1 MVKETCV
8 SKTKIVVEELG
19 FHYQGGRHTLEALRG
34 VNFACYEREMVAIVG
49 PSGCGKSTLL
59 SIIAG
64 LKEPTSGRVFVDEQL
79 VTQPPAGI
87 GVIFQKSTLLPWRS
101 VRENVELGLEIRGVP
116 LAERRGIALELIKKY
131 GLSGF
136 DRKYPHAL
144 SGGMQKRV
152 ALIQT
157 LAFNPDILLLD
168 EAFASL
174 DAQTRLLVED
184 EFLRICREMGK
195 TVVMVTHDISEAISM
210 ADRVIVLSAR
220 PGRVKADHKISF
232 AQERTSVLEVSSLP
246 EYSQYFRTIWEELE
260 VSGISFTS

>member
-1 MVKETCV
+1 MGRA
-8 SKTKIVVEELG
+8 KIVVEGVG
-19 FHYQGGRHTLEALRG
+19 FHYQGRRHSLEALRE
-34 VNFACYEREMVAIVG
+34 VNFSCYEREIIAIVG

-59 SIIAG
+59 SIISG
-64 LKEPTSGRVFVDEQL
+64 LKTPTSGRVLVDDLL
-79 VTQPPAGI
+79 VTEPPAGI

-116 LAERRGIALELIKKY
+116 PGERRGIALELIKKY

-184 EFLRICREMGK
+184 EFVRISREMGK

-220 PGRVKADHKISF
+220 PGRVKADHKIYF
-232 AQERTSVLEVSSLP
+232 EKERNSVLEVPSLP

-260 VSGISFTS
+260 VSGISF